1 MRNILIIKCGDT
13 YPELKEKSGD
23 FEQWIIDRSNLPEH
37 VFKVINVSEGEL
49 PHHPSEYIAAV
60 ISGSHANVNQ
70 RMPWIK
76 QLKDWIIT
84 ARYSNI
90 PVLGICFGHQ
100 IIAEALGGIVKPNPK
115 GLNIGIGN
123 ILLTEEG
130 KKDDLFKQTGKSF
143 ETYKYHN
150 YSIKQLPT
158 GALLLA
164 QNESNGI
171 EAFRIDKIY
180 GIQFH
185 VEFTTEIMR
194 FYLENSKLKGANKLR
209 VRLKSSF
216 KNQSIISN
224 FFDEVFKF

>member
-1 MRNILIIKCGDT
+1 MRNILIIKCGET
-13 YPELKEKSGD
+13 YPDLQDQHGD
-23 FEQWIIDRSNLPEH
+23 FEQWIISQSNLPEN
-37 VFKVINVSEGEL
+37 VFRVVNVATGEI
-49 PHHPSEYIAAV
+49 PRHPSEYIAAI

-70 RMPWIK
+70 RMEWIK

-100 IIAEALGGIVKPNPK
+100 IIATALGGIVKPNPA
-115 GLNIGIGN
+115 GIDIGIEN
-123 ILLTEEG
+123 ILLTAEG
-130 KKDDLFKQTGKSF
+130 KKDELFKHTGNSF
-143 ETYKYHN
+143 ESYKFH
-150 YSIKQLPT
+150 SFSVKELPS
-158 GALLLA
+158 GAVLLA
-164 QNESNGI
+164 TSENSKV

-185 VEFTTEIMR
+185 ADFSAAVMR
-194 FYLENSKLKGANKLR
+194 NYLENSKVKGTNKIR

-224 FFDEVFKF
+224 FLDEVLKF